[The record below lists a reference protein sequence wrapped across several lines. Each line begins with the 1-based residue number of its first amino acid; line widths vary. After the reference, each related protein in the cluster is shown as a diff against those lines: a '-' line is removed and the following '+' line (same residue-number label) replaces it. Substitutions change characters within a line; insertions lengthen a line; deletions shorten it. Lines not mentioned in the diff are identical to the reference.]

1 MRAVIIED
9 EVVAVKNLKAILQ
22 ELEPDLEVI
31 AVLDSIQ
38 SSVKYFQNNDLPD
51 LVFMDIQLA
60 DGESFAIF
68 KSVEITCPVIF
79 TTAYDSYAL
88 EAFKVN
94 SIDYLLKPIEP
105 ENVQRALN
113 KLKNFTNTD
122 LESYAKRMNSFISET
137 TDYTK
142 TLLIKYRD
150 KLIPIPTS
158 QIAYFYTENE
168 NVVLRTLEDEEWP
181 VESSLDTIM
190 SKLDPSEFFRANRQF
205 IISHQAVKEVV
216 VWFGNRLSINLK
228 VPTSERIIISK
239 ARVSLLKKWLV
250 NN

>member
-1 MRAVIIED
+1 MKAVIIED
-9 EVVAVKNLKAILQ
+9 EVVAVKNLKAILK
-22 ELEPDLEVI
+22 ELEPNLEII

-38 SSVKYFQNNDLPD
+38 SSVNYFKNNELPD

-68 KSVEITCPVIF
+68 KSVEISCPVIF

-88 EAFKVN
+88 KAFKVN

-113 KLKNFTNTD
+113 KLKNFSNND
-122 LESYAKRMNSFISET
+122 LEEYAKRMNSFIADKAE
-137 TDYTK
+137 YTK

-150 KLIPIPTS
+150 KLIPVPTS

-168 NVVLRTLEDEEWP
+168 IVTLHTIDGKEWP
-181 VESSLDTIM
+181 VESSLDTLM

-205 IISHQAVKEVV
+205 IISHRSVKEVV
-216 VWFGNRLSINLK
+216 VWFGNRLSVNLK
-228 VPTSERIIISK
+228 VSTKERIIISK
-239 ARVSLLKKWLV
+239 ARVSVLKKWLV

>member
-1 MRAVIIED
+1 MKAVIIED
-9 EVVAVKNLKAILQ
+9 EVVAVKNLIAILK
-22 ELEPDLEVI
+22 ELEPNLEII

-38 SSVKYFQNNDLPD
+38 SSVNYFQNNELPD

-60 DGESFAIF
+60 DGESFEIF
-68 KSVEITCPVIF
+68 KSIEITCPVIF

-113 KLKNFTNTD
+113 KLKNFSNND
-122 LESYAKRMNSFISET
+122 LEEYAKRMNHFIADKAE
-137 TDYTK
+137 YTK

-150 KLIPIPTS
+150 KLIPLPTA

-168 NVVLRTLEDEEWP
+168 MVTVHSLDGQEWP
-181 VESSLDTIM
+181 VESSLDTLM

-205 IISHQAVKEVV
+205 IISHSAVKEVV
-216 VWFGNRLSINLK
+216 VWFGNRLSVNLN
-228 VPTSERIIISK
+228 VPTKERIIISK
-239 ARVSLLKKWLV
+239 ARVSVFKKWLV

>member
-22 ELEPDLEVI
+22 ELEPDLEVV

-38 SSVKYFQNNDLPD
+38 SSVKYFQNNELPD

-68 KSVEITCPVIF
+68 KSVEISCPVIF

-113 KLKNFTNTD
+113 KLKNFSNTD
-122 LESYAKRMNSFISET
+122 LESYANRMNSFIAET
-137 TDYTK
+137 NDYTK

-150 KLIPIPTS
+150 KLIPIPTT

-168 NVVLRTLEDEEWP
+168 NVTLHTLEDEEWP

-205 IISHQAVKEVV
+205 IISHQSVKEVV

-228 VPTSERIIISK
+228 VPTKERIIVSK

>member
-1 MRAVIIED
+1 MKAVIIED
-9 EVVAVKNLKAILQ
+9 EVVAVKNLKAILK
-22 ELEPDLEVI
+22 ELEPDLEII

-38 SSVKYFQNNDLPD
+38 SSVNYFKNNELPD

-68 KSVEITCPVIF
+68 KSVEISCPVIF

-113 KLKNFTNTD
+113 KLKNFSNND
-122 LESYAKRMNSFISET
+122 LESYTKRMNNFIAET
-137 TDYTK
+137 AEYTK

-150 KLIPIPTS
+150 KLIPIPTA

-168 NVVLRTLEDEEWP
+168 TVTLYTLEGQEWP
-181 VESSLDTIM
+181 VESSLDTLM
-190 SKLDPSEFFRANRQF
+190 SKLDPTEFFRANRQF
-205 IISHQAVKEVV
+205 IISHRSVKEVV
-216 VWFGNRLSINLK
+216 VWFGNRLSVNLK
-228 VPTSERIIISK
+228 IPTKERIIISK
-239 ARVSLLKKWLV
+239 ARVSTFKKWLV